1 MNSEDPFSTRQSKV
15 ARLIQKELG
24 DYFQREAG
32 LLAPGRLITV
42 TVVRVTPDLSLA
54 KVFLSV
60 FPNTEQQ
67 KIVADIVKTTKT
79 IRLELGR
86 KIRNQV
92 RIIPNLTF
100 EIDDSME
107 YFEKIDNLLKK
118 KLNSCSTINL
128 KEAWEIPLMQ
138 IPLSV

>member
-118 KLNSCSTINL
+118 K
-128 KEAWEIPLMQ
+128 
-138 IPLSV
+138 

>member
-32 LLAPGRLITV
+32 ILAPGKLITV
-42 TVVRVTPDLSLA
+42 TIVRITPDLSLA
-54 KVFLSV
+54 KILLSI
-60 FPNTEQQ
+60 FPKAEQDKIIQ
-67 KIVADIVKTTKT
+67 KIIVTTKT

-107 YFEKIDNLLKK
+107 YFEKIDSLLKK
-118 KLNSCSTINL
+118 K
-128 KEAWEIPLMQ
+128 
-138 IPLSV
+138 

>member
-1 MNSEDPFSTRQSKV
+1 MNAEDPISTRQSKV

-32 LLAPGRLITV
+32 FLSPGKLITV
-42 TVVRVTPDLSLA
+42 TVVRITSDLSLA
-54 KVFLSV
+54 KVYLSI
-60 FPNTEQQ
+60 FPNIDQDKIIQ
-67 KIVADIVKTTKT
+67 KIIQTTKT

-92 RIIPNLTF
+92 RIIPELIF
-100 EIDDSME
+100 QIDDSME

-118 KLNSCSTINL
+118 K
-128 KEAWEIPLMQ
+128 
-138 IPLSV
+138 

>member
-24 DYFQREAG
+24 DYFQRQAG

-60 FPNTEQQ
+60 FPNTEQE

-118 KLNSCSTINL
+118 K
-128 KEAWEIPLMQ
+128 
-138 IPLSV
+138 

>member
-24 DYFQREAG
+24 IYFQREAG
-32 LLAPGRLITV
+32 FLSHGKLITV

-54 KVFLSV
+54 RVFLSI
-60 FPNTEQQ
+60 FPNAEQDKIIQ
-67 KIVADIVKTTKT
+67 KIIDTTKT

-92 RIIPNLTF
+92 RIIPDLVF
-100 EIDDSME
+100 QIDDSME
-107 YFEKIDNLLKK
+107 YFEKIDTLLKK
-118 KLNSCSTINL
+118 K
-128 KEAWEIPLMQ
+128 
-138 IPLSV
+138 